1 MKKVS
6 VPITGGE
13 YQVSFPETCVYCGTA
28 SDMRLRETV
37 SAGSGQRR
45 RYVTVD
51 VPYCAAH
58 ARQSRRNTRILSL
71 GWIVILIFSCAVLFG
86 VTTSINRN
94 PPTLLLVLLALVAA
108 GLAFLGSRV
117 LRQVLSRSR
126 PSMADMLGS
135 SHLGIHVEPAGDE
148 LVFSFANDEIA
159 DQFARLNGQAPSA

>member
-1 MKKVS
+1 
-6 VPITGGE
+6 
-13 YQVSFPETCVYCGTA
+13 
-28 SDMRLRETV
+28 
-37 SAGSGQRR
+37 
-45 RYVTVD
+45 VTVD

-159 DQFARLNGQAPSA
+159 DQFARLNGQASSA